1 LTYNVLKTDNIFVLL
16 GLSKKTVLICDD
28 EPDLLQL
35 FEHILKTKYDV
46 IAVDSG
52 EACIAMYIKE
62 KNLGNKIDLILLDY
76 RLRDM
81 GGDSVARKIRSYND
95 TKIIL
100 ISGYELDDKLIKDL
114 EDGNYI
120 RKFVKKPIQMN
131 QLNQLVAEIIC

>member
-52 EACIAMYIKE
+52 EACIAMYIKG

>member
-1 LTYNVLKTDNIFVLL
+1 LL

-52 EACIAMYIKE
+52 EACIAMYVKE

>member
-1 LTYNVLKTDNIFVLL
+1 LDSANNYRL
-16 GLSKKTVLICDD
+16 GVSKKTILICDD

-35 FEHILKTKYDV
+35 FEHILKSKYDV
-46 IAVDSG
+46 ITVDSG

-62 KNLGNKIDLILLDY
+62 KNMGNKIDLILLDY

-81 GGDSVARKIRSYND
+81 RGDSVARKIRSYNG

-100 ISGYELDDKLIKDL
+100 ISGYELDDKLIKEL

-131 QLNQLVAEIIC
+131 KLNQLVAEIIR